1 MLNTKLDFGIS
12 KECSA
17 GVSAPGFEGLIAKV
31 SIFLIPI
38 FLIFGYWALS
48 EPALI
53 TPINGYEIK
62 PSAFLPKANL
72 KNSMLA
78 DLNLSEANLTGADLS
93 GAVMTD
99 ALLPDGKIHG

>member
-1 MLNTKLDFGIS
+1 MWI
-12 KECSA
+12 
-17 GVSAPGFEGLIAKV
+17 VKV

-53 TPINGYEIK
+53 TTVNGYEIK
-62 PSAFLPKANL
+62 PSAVLPKANL
-72 KNSMLA
+72 AEVILKGV
-78 DLNLSEANLTGADLS
+78 DLHGADLS
-93 GAVMTD
+93 GAILTD

>member
-1 MLNTKLDFGIS
+1 MR
-12 KECSA
+12 
-17 GVSAPGFEGLIAKV
+17 IAKV

-53 TPINGYEIK
+53 TTVNGYEIK

-72 KNSMLA
+72 AGAILK
-78 DLNLSEANLTGADLS
+78 GADLHGADIY

>member
-1 MLNTKLDFGIS
+1 MRI
-12 KECSA
+12 
-17 GVSAPGFEGLIAKV
+17 VKV

-53 TPINGYEIK
+53 TIVIGYEIK

-72 KNSMLA
+72 AGVILK
-78 DLNLSEANLTGADLS
+78 GADLHGADIY

-99 ALLPDGKIHG
+99 VLSPDRKIHG